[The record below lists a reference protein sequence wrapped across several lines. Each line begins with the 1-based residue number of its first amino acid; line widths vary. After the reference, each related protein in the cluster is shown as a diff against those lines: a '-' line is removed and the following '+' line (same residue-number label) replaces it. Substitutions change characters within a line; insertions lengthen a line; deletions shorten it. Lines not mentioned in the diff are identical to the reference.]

1 MGQQSHETIDAFLD
15 SLKRAGVK
23 ISNEQ
28 ELRERLVE
36 ARLWHMAF
44 MTLAAHGQPLGIRFE
59 SDDGQSIDEDALQNL
74 FARHSFP
81 SSAEGNFAARLKTAH

>member
-1 MGQQSHETIDAFLD
+1 MGQQSRETIDAFLE

-28 ELRERLVE
+28 ELRERLLE
-36 ARLWHMAF
+36 TRLWHMAF
-44 MTLAAHGQPLGIRFE
+44 MTLAANGQPLGIRFE
-59 SDDGQSIDEDALQNL
+59 GDNSVDENALQNL

-81 SSAEGNFAARLKTAH
+81 SSAEGSFAARLKTAH